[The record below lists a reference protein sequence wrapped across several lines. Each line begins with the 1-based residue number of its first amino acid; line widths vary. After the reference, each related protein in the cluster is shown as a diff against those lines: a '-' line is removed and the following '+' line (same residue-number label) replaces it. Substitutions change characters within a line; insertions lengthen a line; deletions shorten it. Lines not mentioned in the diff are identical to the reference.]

1 MKRLEL
7 YNIFSETVRVAY
19 GDLCYFRRNIIQV
32 TISSIIGP
40 LLYLLAFGYGM
51 RSGSTG
57 AADVSY
63 IAYVI
68 PGIIAIT
75 TLTAGFAS
83 SSQKILIQRLFY
95 TSFDEL
101 ILCPMHTPSI
111 ILGKSVIGML
121 KGLVGS
127 ACMLVLAL
135 FLTPDIFLTPGFIG
149 CIVLSCFVYSLMGV
163 MAGLLANSSPTL
175 NMLGAI
181 LITPMTF
188 LCGTLFSVSSLPE
201 AVAYVIWCLPLTH
214 SSEIIRATALGWAF
228 PWWSLVTL
236 VVFAIGFFI
245 IDCKLIKEKL
255 Y

>member
-1 MKRLEL
+1 MKP
-7 YNIFSETVRVAY
+7 YNIFSETIRVAY

-32 TISSIIGP
+32 TISSLVGP

-57 AADVSY
+57 GADVSY

-127 ACMLVLAL
+127 FVMLVLGL
-135 FLTPDIFLTPGFIG
+135 VLTPDMYLTPALVSRHQGIGAHEAAQLCRRALRDEMTLVDDAHPVAEILGFRNVVRG
-149 CIVLSCFVYSLMGV
+149 EEDG
-163 MAGLLANSSPTL
+163 
-175 NMLGAI
+175 GAI
-181 LITPMTF
+181 VVDGADHLMQ
-188 LCGTLFSVSSLPE
+188 E
-201 AVAYVIWCLPLTH
+201 VA
-214 SSEIIRATALGWAF
+214 
-228 PWWSLVTL
+228 
-236 VVFAIGFFI
+236 
-245 IDCKLIKEKL
+245 
-255 Y
+255 

>member
-1 MKRLEL
+1 MSFKP
-7 YNIFSETVRVAY
+7 YNIFRETYAVAY
-19 GDLCYFRRNIIQV
+19 GDLCYFRRNMFSV
-32 TISSIIGP
+32 LISSLVSP

-101 ILCPMHTPSI
+101 ILCPMHTASI

-121 KGLVGS
+121 KGLLGS
-127 ACMLVLAL
+127 FIMLILGL
-135 FLTPDIFLTPGFIG
+135 FLTPDIYFNLRLCLVIF
-149 CIVLSCFVYSLMGV
+149 LSCFVYSLMGV
-163 MAGLLANSSPTL
+163 MAGLLAHSSPNL
-175 NMLGAI
+175 GMLGAI

-188 LCGTLFSVSSLPE
+188 LCGTIFSVSSLPPV
-201 AVAYVIWCLPLTH
+201 VASIIWVLPLTH
-214 SSEIIRATALGWAF
+214 SSEIIRAAALGWAF
-228 PWWSLVTL
+228 PRWSVVTL
-236 VVFAIGFFI
+236 CIYAIGFFV
-245 IDCKLIKEKL
+245 IDYKLIKEKL

>member
-1 MKRLEL
+1 VKRFTP

-19 GDLCYFRRNIIQV
+19 GDLCYFRRNIVQV

-127 ACMLVLAL
+127 ACMLVLGL

-214 SSEIIRATALGWAF
+214 SSEIIRASALGWAF
-228 PWWSLVTL
+228 PWWSLITL

>member
-1 MKRLEL
+1 MG
-7 YNIFSETVRVAY
+7 YNLLGETMRVAY
-19 GDLCYFRRNIIQV
+19 GDLCYFKRNIPQV
-32 TISSIIGP
+32 LVSSLVGP

-57 AADVSY
+57 GADVSY

-68 PGIIAIT
+68 PGIISIT

-101 ILCPMHTPSI
+101 ILCPMHTSSI
-111 ILGKSVIGML
+111 ILGKSVIGLL

-127 ACMLVLAL
+127 FAMLILGL
-135 FLTPDIFLTPGFIG
+135 FLTPDIFFSASLVGVIF
-149 CIVLSCFVYSLMGV
+149 LSCFVYSLMGV
-163 MAGLLANSSPTL
+163 MAGLLANSSPSL
-175 NMLGAI
+175 NMIGAI

-188 LCGTLFSVSSLPE
+188 LCGTLFAVNSLPV
-201 AVAYVIWCLPLTH
+201 AVADIIWVLPLTH
-214 SSEIIRATALGWAF
+214 SSETIRAAALGWSF

-236 VVFAIGFFI
+236 AVYACGFFI
-245 IDCKLIKEKL
+245 IDYKLIKEKL